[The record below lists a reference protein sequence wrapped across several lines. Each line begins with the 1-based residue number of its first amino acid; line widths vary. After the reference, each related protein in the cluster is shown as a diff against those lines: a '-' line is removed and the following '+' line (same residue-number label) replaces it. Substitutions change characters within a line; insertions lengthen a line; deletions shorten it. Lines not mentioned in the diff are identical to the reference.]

1 MKKVFVKELLYIW
14 GDYTDYKSKSYGG
27 NFFGTAKRNQIFM
40 PVKTRKLLMV
50 KELDKELGKGAKDA
64 EPRPKRVEKT
74 HETLSGIPLKSVYGP
89 EDIKDLD
96 YEKNLA
102 DPGQFP
108 YTRGIH
114 DTMYRGKVWTMR
126 QFAGFGGPEETNAR
140 FKYLLAQGQTG
151 LSTAFDLPTLMG
163 YDSDNPKAD
172 GEVGVCGVAI
182 DSLEDIEVLYKD
194 LPLDKVSTS
203 MTINGPAVIILAM
216 FLANAKKRGIDWKL
230 LNGTLQNDIFKE
242 YIAQKT
248 YLVPP
253 RPALKLIQDMMVF
266 CTNNV
271 PRWNTI
277 SVSGYHIREAGATA
291 VQELAFTLADG
302 FAYVDAGIE
311 AGLKID
317 DFVPRLSFFFNAH
330 IDFFEEIAKY
340 RAARRIWA
348 RRMRDHYGAKD
359 ERSLK
364 LRFHTQTAGCSLTA
378 PQPENNIIR
387 TAIEA
392 LAGVLGGTQSL
403 HTNSMDEVLGLPT
416 EKAAHIAL
424 RTQQIIAF
432 ETGVTN
438 VADPLAGSYYVEW
451 LTDELERGANEYF
464 AQIEEVGGVISGIE
478 KGFFMKE
485 IADSAYKFEQKMQS
499 GDRVFVGLTGLKE
512 EAPGAKIE
520 ILKIGGEYQERQ
532 VNRLKDL
539 RSRRDNAKV
548 QNCLNELKNAMRTGT
563 NTFPLLLEAVEAY
576 ATLGEICDA
585 MREVWGAYRE
595 TAVL

>member
-1 MKKVFVKELLYIW
+1 MAGKEQMVQEISKEQESKKS
-14 GDYTDYKSKSYGG
+14 D
-27 NFFGTAKRNQIFM
+27 
-40 PVKTRKLLMV
+40 TR
-50 KELDKELGKGAKDA
+50 
-64 EPRPKRVEKT
+64 
-74 HETLSGIPLKSVYGP
+74 LSLSDIPLKACYTADDLKGW
-89 EDIKDLD
+89 DIKRDLG
-96 YEKNLA
+96 A
-102 DPGQFP
+102 PGEYP

-114 DTMYRGKVWTMR
+114 KNMYQGKLWTMR
-126 QFAGFGGPEETNAR
+126 QFAGYGGPEETNAR
-140 FKYLLAQGQTG
+140 FKYLLSQGQTG

-163 YDSDNPKAD
+163 YDSDDDKAH

-182 DSLEDIEVLYKD
+182 DSLEDIEILYKD
-194 LPLDKVSTS
+194 LPLDKISTS
-203 MTINGPAVIILAM
+203 MTINGPAIIVFCM
-216 FLANAKKRGIDWKL
+216 FLANAKKRGFDLKT

-248 YLVPP
+248 YLLPP

-266 CTNNV
+266 CTKEV

-291 VQELAFTLADG
+291 IQELAFTLADG
-302 FAYVDAGIE
+302 FAYVDAGVE

-348 RRMRDHYGAKD
+348 RRMKEKYGSND
-359 ERSLK
+359 ERTLK

-424 RTQQIIAF
+424 RTQQIIAH
-432 ETGVTN
+432 ETGVAK
-438 VADPLAGSYYVEW
+438 VVDPLAGSYYVEW
-451 LTDELERGANEYF
+451 LTNKMEEGANEYF
-464 AQIEEVGGVISGIE
+464 QKIDQIGGVMAGIE
-478 KGFFMKE
+478 KGFFIKE
-485 IADSAYKFEQKMQS
+485 IADAAYRFQQKLDN
-499 GDRVFVGLTGLKE
+499 GEFHFIGLNSFTE
-512 EAPGAKIE
+512 EAPGNKID
-520 ILKIGGEYQERQ
+520 ILKIGLEYENRQ
-532 VNRLKDL
+532 KDRLQKLRARRDEQAVSQSLARLKDG
-539 RSRRDNAKV
+539 
-548 QNCLNELKNAMRTGT
+548 LKKGEQS
-563 NTFPLLLEAVEAY
+563 FPLILHATEQY
-576 ATLGEICDA
+576 ATVGEISDVL
-585 MREVWGAYRE
+585 RDVWGAYRE
-595 TAVL
+595 PAIL

>member
-1 MKKVFVKELLYIW
+1 
-14 GDYTDYKSKSYGG
+14 
-27 NFFGTAKRNQIFM
+27 
-40 PVKTRKLLMV
+40 MV
-50 KELDKELGKGAKDA
+50 QEMEKPKA
-64 EPRPKRVEKT
+64 EEQFRYS
-74 HETLSGIPLKSVYGP
+74 LSDIPLKTVYTA
-89 EDIKDLD
+89 EDLAGWDYKRDLG
-96 YEKNLA
+96 E
-102 DPGQFP
+102 PGEFP

-114 DTMYRGKVWTMR
+114 HNMYLGKLWTMR
-126 QFAGFGGPEETNAR
+126 QFAGYGGPEETNAR
-140 FKYLLAQGQTG
+140 FKYLLSQGQTG

-163 YDSDNPKAD
+163 YDSDHPKSI

-182 DSLEDIEVLYKD
+182 DSLEDIEILYQD
-194 LPLDKVSTS
+194 IPLDKISTS
-203 MTINGPAVIILAM
+203 MTINGPAVVIFCM
-216 FLANAKKRGIDWKL
+216 FLANAKKRGIDLKK

-248 YLVPP
+248 YLIPP
-253 RPALKLIQDMMVF
+253 RPALRLIQDMMVY
-266 CTNNV
+266 CTHNV

-291 VQELAFTLADG
+291 IQELAFTLADG
-302 FAYVDAGIE
+302 FAYVEAGIQ
-311 AGLKID
+311 AGLKLD

-348 RRMRDHYGAKD
+348 KRMRDKYGAKD

-424 RTQQIIAF
+424 RTQQIIAH
-432 ETGVTN
+432 ETGVAN
-438 VADPLAGSYYVEW
+438 VVDPLAGSYYVEW
-451 LTDELERGANEYF
+451 LTNKMEEGAEEYF
-464 AQIEEVGGVISGIE
+464 AKIDEVGGVLAGIE

-485 IADSAYKFEQKMQS
+485 IADAAYRFQQKQDS
-499 GDRVFVGLTGLKE
+499 GEFVFIGLTGFKE
-512 EAPGAKIE
+512 QAPGQKIE
-520 ILKIGGEYQERQ
+520 ILKIGPQYQKRQ
-532 VNRLKDL
+532 TDRIKSLKA
-539 RSRRDNAKV
+539 RRDDAAVKRTLDNLRNA
-548 QNCLNELKNAMRTGT
+548 LKNDE
-563 NTFPLLLEAVEAY
+563 NTFPFILEAVEAY
-576 ATLGEICDA
+576 CTMGEICDV
-585 MREVWGAYRE
+585 MREVCGAYRE
-595 TAVL
+595 QAVI

>member
-1 MKKVFVKELLYIW
+1 MVQEITKPQGESGKDKDMK
-14 GDYTDYKSKSYGG
+14 
-27 NFFGTAKRNQIFM
+27 
-40 PVKTRKLLMV
+40 
-50 KELDKELGKGAKDA
+50 
-64 EPRPKRVEKT
+64 
-74 HETLSGIPLKSVYGP
+74 LSLSDIPLKSCYTA
-89 EDIKDLD
+89 EDLEGWDVKNDLS
-96 YEKNLA
+96 E
-102 DPGQFP
+102 PGEFP

-114 DTMYRGKVWTMR
+114 NNMYLGKLWTMR
-126 QFAGFGGPEETNAR
+126 QFAGYGGPEETNAR
-140 FKYLLAQGQTG
+140 FRYLLSQGQTG

-163 YDSDNPKAD
+163 YDSDDAKSH

-182 DSLEDIEVLYKD
+182 DSLEDIEILYKD
-194 LPLDKVSTS
+194 LPLDKISTS
-203 MTINGPAVIILAM
+203 MTINGPAVIIFCM
-216 FLANAKKRGIDWKL
+216 FLANARKRGFDLKK

-248 YLVPP
+248 YLLPP

-266 CTNNV
+266 CTHEV

-291 VQELAFTLADG
+291 IQELAFTLADG
-302 FAYVDAGIE
+302 FAYVDAGID
-311 AGLKID
+311 AGLSID

-348 RRMRDHYGAKD
+348 RRMKEKYGAKD

-424 RTQQIIAF
+424 RTQQIIAH
-432 ETGVTN
+432 ETGVAN
-438 VADPLAGSYYVEW
+438 VVDPLAGSYYVEW
-451 LTDELERGANEYF
+451 LTNKMEEGANEYF
-464 AQIEEVGGVISGIE
+464 RKIDEIGGVMAGIE
-478 KGFFMKE
+478 KGFFIKE
-485 IADSAYKFEQKMQS
+485 IADAAYRFQQKLDNGEFKFI
-499 GDRVFVGLTGLKE
+499 GLNSFTE
-512 EAPGAKIE
+512 EAPGSKIE
-520 ILKIGGEYQERQ
+520 ILKIGLEYEERQ
-532 VNRLKDL
+532 RARLTAL
-539 RSRRDNAKV
+539 RERRDAQKVAESLNKLKEGAKKG
-548 QNCLNELKNAMRTGT
+548 ES
-563 NTFPLLLEAVEAY
+563 TFPLILNACEQY
-576 ATLGEICDA
+576 ATVGEISNVLRD
-585 MREVWGAYRE
+585 VWGAYRE
-595 TAVL
+595 PAIL

>member
-1 MKKVFVKELLYIW
+1 
-14 GDYTDYKSKSYGG
+14 
-27 NFFGTAKRNQIFM
+27 
-40 PVKTRKLLMV
+40 MV
-50 KELDKELGKGAKDA
+50 KELTKPLTEKPSQGKPSAKT
-64 EPRPKRVEKT
+64 EKT
-74 HETLSGIPLKSVYGP
+74 EKTIETISGLPLKAVYTA
-89 EDIKDLD
+89 EDIKDLN
-96 YEKNLA
+96 YERDLGE
-102 DPGQFP
+102 PGEFP

-114 DTMYRGKVWTMR
+114 HNMYQGKLWTMR
-126 QFAGFGGPEETNAR
+126 QFAGYGGPEETNAR
-140 FKYLLAQGQTG
+140 FKYLLSQGQTG

-163 YDSDNPKAD
+163 YDSDHWKSE

-182 DSLEDIEVLYKD
+182 DSLKDVEILYRDI
-194 LPLDKVSTS
+194 PLDKISTS
-203 MTINGPAVIILAM
+203 MTINGPAVIIFCM
-216 FLANAKKRGIDWKL
+216 FLANAQNRGIDLKK

-248 YLVPP
+248 YLIPP

-266 CTNNV
+266 CTREV
-271 PRWNTI
+271 PKWNTI

-311 AGLKID
+311 AGLEVD

-424 RTQQIIAF
+424 RTQQIIAH
-432 ETGVTN
+432 ETGVAN
-438 VADPLAGSYYVEW
+438 VVDPLAGSYYVEW
-451 LTDELERGANEYF
+451 LTNKMEEGANEIF
-464 AQIEEVGGVISGIE
+464 KKIEEVGGVIAGIE

-485 IADSAYKFEQKMQS
+485 LSDSAYRFQQRLDS
-499 GDRVFVGLTGLKE
+499 GDRMFVGLNALTE
-512 EAPGAKIE
+512 EAPGAKID
-520 ILKIGGEYQERQ
+520 ILKIGSEYQERQ
-532 VNRLKDL
+532 CQRLKEL
-539 RSRRDNAKV
+539 KETRDNEKV
-548 QNCLNELKNAMRTGT
+548 NNAIAHLKETMRSGE
-563 NTFPLLLEAVEAY
+563 NTFPALLDAVHSY
-576 ATLGEICDA
+576 ATMGEICDA
-585 MREVWGAYRE
+585 MREIWGAYRE
-595 TAVL
+595 TAVM

>member
-1 MKKVFVKELLYIW
+1 MVQEITKHQKE
-14 GDYTDYKSKSYGG
+14 GTDDVRYS
-27 NFFGTAKRNQIFM
+27 
-40 PVKTRKLLMV
+40 
-50 KELDKELGKGAKDA
+50 
-64 EPRPKRVEKT
+64 
-74 HETLSGIPLKSVYGP
+74 LSDIPLKTVYTA
-89 EDIKDLD
+89 EDLKGWDPKR
-96 YEKNLA
+96 ELA
-102 DPGQFP
+102 APGEFP

-114 DTMYRGKVWTMR
+114 NNMYRGKLWTMR
-126 QFAGFGGPEETNAR
+126 QFAGYGGPEETNRR
-140 FKYLLAQGQTG
+140 FKYLLEQGQTG

-163 YDSDNPKAD
+163 YDSDDPKAY
-172 GEVGVCGVAI
+172 GEVGVCGVAV
-182 DSLEDIEVLYKD
+182 DSLEDMEILYQD
-194 LPLDKVSTS
+194 LPLDKISTS
-203 MTINGPAVIILAM
+203 MTINGPAVIIFCM
-216 FLANAKKRGIDWKL
+216 FLANAQKRGVDLKK

-248 YLVPP
+248 YLLPP
-253 RPALKLIQDMMVF
+253 RPAVKLIQDMMVY
-266 CTNNV
+266 CTHEV

-291 VQELAFTLADG
+291 IQELAFTLADG

-311 AGLKID
+311 AGLKVD

-348 RRMRDHYGAKD
+348 KRLRDHYGARD

-416 EKAAHIAL
+416 EKAAHVAL
-424 RTQQIIAF
+424 RTQQIIAH
-432 ETGVTN
+432 ETGVAN

-451 LTDELERGANEYF
+451 LTNHMEEGANEYF
-464 AQIEEVGGVISGIE
+464 KKIEEIGGVMAGIE

-485 IADSAYKFEQKMQS
+485 IADAAYRFQQKLDTDEFKFI
-499 GDRVFVGLTGLKE
+499 GLNSFTE
-512 EAPGAKIE
+512 EAPGSKIE
-520 ILKIGGEYQERQ
+520 ILKIGMQYQERQ
-532 VNRLKDL
+532 SKRLQEL
-539 RSRRDNAKV
+539 RARRDSEKV
-548 QNCLNELKNAMRTGT
+548 SQTLSALKAGLQKGEPS
-563 NTFPLLLEAVEAY
+563 FPLILEACKAY
-576 ATLGEICDA
+576 ATVGEISNV
-585 MREVWGAYRE
+585 MRDVFGAYRE
-595 TAVL
+595 PAII

>member
-1 MKKVFVKELLYIW
+1 
-14 GDYTDYKSKSYGG
+14 
-27 NFFGTAKRNQIFM
+27 
-40 PVKTRKLLMV
+40 MV
-50 KELDKELGKGAKDA
+50 KELTK
-64 EPRPKRVEKT
+64 PKVEKT
-74 HETLSGIPLKSVYGP
+74 FETISGIPLKTVYT
-89 EDIKDLD
+89 KDDLKD
-96 YEKNLA
+96 WQYNEKLNE
-102 DPGQFP
+102 PGQFP

-114 DTMYRGKVWTMR
+114 NNMYRGKVWTMR

-140 FKYLLAQGQTG
+140 FKYLLSQGQTG

-163 YDSDNPKAD
+163 YDSDNPKSH

-182 DSLEDIEVLYKD
+182 DSLEDIEILYQD
-194 LPLDKVSTS
+194 LPLDKISTS
-203 MTINGPAVIILAM
+203 MTINGPAVIIFAM
-216 FLANAKKRGIDWKL
+216 FLANAQKRGFDLKQ

-248 YLVPP
+248 YLLPP
-253 RPALKLIQDMMVF
+253 RPAVQLIKDMMVF
-266 CTNNV
+266 CTNEV
-271 PRWNTI
+271 PKWNHI

-291 VQELAFTLADG
+291 AQELAFTLADG

-378 PQPENNIIR
+378 QQPENNIVR

-432 ETGVTN
+432 ETGVTA
-438 VADPLAGSYYVEW
+438 VADPLAGSYYIEW
-451 LTDELERGANEYF
+451 LTDELERQAEEYF
-464 AQIEEVGGVISGIE
+464 QKIEAIGGVISGIE

-485 IADSAYKFEQKMQS
+485 IGDSAYQFQQKLDS
-499 GDRVFVGLTGLKE
+499 KDRIFVGLNGFTE
-512 EAPGAKIE
+512 EAQGQQIE
-520 ILKIGGEYQERQ
+520 ILKIGPQFQARQ
-532 VNRLKDL
+532 VERLKKLKATRDQAKVAATLEKLKEVL
-539 RSRRDNAKV
+539 RSG
-548 QNCLNELKNAMRTGT
+548 E
-563 NTFPLLLEAVEAY
+563 NTFPHILEAVKTY
-576 ATLGEICDA
+576 ATMGEICDA
-585 MREVWGAYRE
+585 MREVHGAYRE

>member
-1 MKKVFVKELLYIW
+1 
-14 GDYTDYKSKSYGG
+14 
-27 NFFGTAKRNQIFM
+27 
-40 PVKTRKLLMV
+40 MV
-50 KELDKELGKGAKDA
+50 KELAKPKAKEKS
-64 EPRPKRVEKT
+64 EKV
-74 HETLSGIPLKSVYGP
+74 HETLSGIPLKPVYTK

-96 YEKNLA
+96 YDRDLA

-114 DTMYRGKVWTMR
+114 ETMYRGKLWTMR
-126 QFAGFGGPEETNAR
+126 QFAGFGGPEETNER

-163 YDSDNPKAD
+163 YDSDDPKSH

-182 DSLEDIEVLYKD
+182 DSLEDIEILYKD

-203 MTINGPAVIILAM
+203 MTINGPAPIIYCM
-216 FLANAKKRGIDWKL
+216 FLANAKKRGFDWKKL
-230 LNGTLQNDIFKE
+230 DGTLQNDIFKE

-248 YLVPP
+248 YLIPP

-266 CTNNV
+266 CTENV

-277 SVSGYHIREAGATA
+277 SISGYHIREAGATA
-291 VQELAFTLADG
+291 AQELAFTLADG

-311 AGLKID
+311 AGLDVD

-348 RRMRDHYGAKD
+348 KRMRDHYGAKS
-359 ERSLK
+359 ERSWK

-378 PQPENNIIR
+378 PQPENNIVR

-392 LAGVLGGTQSL
+392 LAGVIGGTQSL

-416 EKAAHIAL
+416 QKAAHVAL
-424 RTQQIIAF
+424 RTQQIIAY
-432 ETGVTN
+432 ETGVAN

-451 LTDELERGANEYF
+451 LTDELERQANEYF
-464 AQIEEVGGVISGIE
+464 KKIEEIGGVIAGIE

-485 IADSAYKFEQKMQS
+485 IADSAYAFERKMMS
-499 GDRVFVGLTGLKE
+499 GDRHFIGLTSFKE
-512 EAPGAKIE
+512 EAPGSQIE
-520 ILKIGGEYQERQ
+520 ILKIGSEYEERQ
-532 VNRLKDL
+532 TKRLKEL
-539 RSRRDNAKV
+539 KARRDNEKV
-548 QNCLNELKNAMRTGT
+548 ANTLEALKVAGKEGK
-563 NTFPLLLEAVEAY
+563 NTFPYLLECVEAY
-576 ATLGEICDA
+576 ATVGEICNALRD
-585 MREVWGAYRE
+585 VWGAYRE
-595 TAVL
+595 NAVL

>member
-1 MKKVFVKELLYIW
+1 
-14 GDYTDYKSKSYGG
+14 
-27 NFFGTAKRNQIFM
+27 
-40 PVKTRKLLMV
+40 MV
-50 KELDKELGKGAKDA
+50 KELSKSEAKQNKDGKSTGADKKAANREY
-64 EPRPKRVEKT
+64 
-74 HETLSGIPLKSVYGP
+74 ETISGIPQKSVYTP
-89 EDIKDLD
+89 DDLKDWNYD
-96 YEKNLA
+96 EKLA
-102 DPGQFP
+102 EPGEFP

-114 DTMYRGKVWTMR
+114 KDMYRGKLWTMR
-126 QFAGFGGPEETNAR
+126 QFAGFGGPEETNER
-140 FKYLLAQGQTG
+140 FKYLLSQGQTG

-163 YDSDNPKAD
+163 YDSDHPKSD

-182 DSLEDIEVLYKD
+182 DSLEDMEVLYKD

-203 MTINGPAVIILAM
+203 MTINGPASIIFVM
-216 FLANAKKRGIDWKL
+216 FLVNARKQGFDWQK

-266 CTNNV
+266 CTENV
-271 PRWNTI
+271 PKWNTI
-277 SVSGYHIREAGATA
+277 SISGYHIREAGATA

-311 AGLKID
+311 AGLKVD
-317 DFVPRLSFFFNAH
+317 DFVPRLSFFFNSH
-330 IDFFEEIAKY
+330 IDFFEEIAKF

-348 RRMRDHYGAKD
+348 KRMRDEYGAKS

-378 PQPENNIIR
+378 PQPENNIVR

-416 EKAAHIAL
+416 QKAAHIAL
-424 RTQQIIAF
+424 RTQQIIAH
-432 ETGVTN
+432 ETGVAD
-438 VADPLAGSYYVEW
+438 VVDPLAGSYYVEW
-451 LTDELERGANEYF
+451 LTDEMERQANEYF
-464 AQIEEVGGVISGIE
+464 ERIKEIGGVIAGIE
-478 KGFFMKE
+478 KHFFMEE
-485 IADSAYKFEQKMQS
+485 IANASYKFNQQL
-499 GDRVFVGLTGLKE
+499 GTQDRYFIGLNSFKE
-512 EAPGAKIE
+512 KAPGEEIE
-520 ILKIGGEYQERQ
+520 ILKIGREYQERQ
-532 VNRLKDL
+532 TARIKSLKE
-539 RSRRDNAKV
+539 RRDNEKV
-548 QNCLNELKNAMRTGT
+548 ANTLSALKTALKNGD
-563 NTFPLLLEAVEAY
+563 NSFPVLIDCVEAY

>member
-1 MKKVFVKELLYIW
+1 MVQEMEKAKSSEKVRY
-14 GDYTDYKSKSYGG
+14 S
-27 NFFGTAKRNQIFM
+27 
-40 PVKTRKLLMV
+40 
-50 KELDKELGKGAKDA
+50 
-64 EPRPKRVEKT
+64 
-74 HETLSGIPLKSVYGP
+74 LSDIPLKTFYTA
-89 EDIKDLD
+89 EDLEGWD
-96 YEKNLA
+96 YDRDLA
-102 DPGQFP
+102 DPGEFP

-114 DTMYRGKVWTMR
+114 KNMYLGKLWTMR

-140 FKYLLAQGQTG
+140 FKYLLSQGQTG

-163 YDSDNPKAD
+163 YDSDNPKSA
-172 GEVGVCGVAI
+172 GEVGVCGVAV
-182 DSLEDIEVLYKD
+182 DSLEDVEILYSD
-194 LPLDKVSTS
+194 LPLQDVSTS
-203 MTINGPAVIILAM
+203 MTINGPAIVIFAM
-216 FLANAKKRGIDWKL
+216 FLANARKRGIDWKT

-253 RPALKLIQDMMVF
+253 RPALRLIQDMMVF

-291 VQELAFTLADG
+291 IQELAFTLADG

-311 AGLKID
+311 AGLKLD

-348 RRMRDHYGAKD
+348 KRMRDKYGAKD

-416 EKAAHIAL
+416 EKAALIAL
-424 RTQQIIAF
+424 RTQQIIAH
-432 ETGVTN
+432 ETGVAS
-438 VADPLAGSYYVEW
+438 VVDPLAGSYYLEW
-451 LTDELERGANEYF
+451 LTNKMEEGAEEYFRQIDEMGGVMIGIERGY
-464 AQIEEVGGVISGIE
+464 
-478 KGFFMKE
+478 FMKE
-485 IADSAYKFEQKMQS
+485 IADAAYRFHEKQES
-499 GDRVFVGLTGLKE
+499 GEFVFVGLTGFTE
-512 EAPGAKIE
+512 EAPGSKIE
-520 ILKIGGEYQERQ
+520 ILKIGREYEDRQ
-532 VNRLKDL
+532 RNRLKSL
-539 RSRRDNAKV
+539 RARRDNEKV
-548 QNCLNELKNAMRTGT
+548 QNTLNELRETLRSNKNC
-563 NTFPLLLEAVEAY
+563 FPILLDTIDAY
-576 ATLGEICDA
+576 ATMGEICDV
-585 MREVWGAYRE
+585 MRDVWGQYRE
-595 TAVL
+595 HAVM

>member
-1 MKKVFVKELLYIW
+1 MVSEL
-14 GDYTDYKSKSYGG
+14 TKHKSKPKEFETISGIG
-27 NFFGTAKRNQIFM
+27 
-40 PVKTRKLLMV
+40 VKTVYTQDDLKDFDPKTKLG
-50 KELDKELGKGAKDA
+50 EPGK
-64 EPRPKRVEKT
+64 
-74 HETLSGIPLKSVYGP
+74 
-89 EDIKDLD
+89 
-96 YEKNLA
+96 
-102 DPGQFP
+102 FP

-114 DTMYRGKVWTMR
+114 ENMYQGKVWTMR
-126 QFAGFGGPEETNAR
+126 QFAGYGGPEETNER
-140 FKYLLAQGQTG
+140 FKYLLCQGQTG

-163 YDSDNPKAD
+163 YDSDNPKAH
-172 GEVGVCGVAI
+172 GEVGVCGVAV
-182 DSLEDIEVLYKD
+182 DSLSDMEILYRDI
-194 LPLDKVSTS
+194 PLDKISTS
-203 MTINGPAVIILAM
+203 MTINGPAVIIYAM
-216 FLANAKKRGIDWKL
+216 FLANAKKQGFDWKN

-248 YLVPP
+248 YLIPP

-266 CTNNV
+266 CTHNV

-291 VQELAFTLADG
+291 AQELAFTLADG

-311 AGLKID
+311 AGLKVD

-348 RRMRDHYGAKD
+348 KRMRDKYGAKD

-378 PQPENNIIR
+378 QQPENNIVR

-416 EKAAHIAL
+416 QKAAHIAL
-424 RTQQIIAF
+424 RTQQIIAY

-438 VADPLAGSYYVEW
+438 VVDPLAGSYYVEW
-451 LTDELERGANEYF
+451 LTDELERQANEYF
-464 AQIEEVGGVISGIE
+464 AKIDEIGGVIAGIE

-485 IADSAYKFEQKMQS
+485 LADSAYKFQQKMDS
-499 GDRVFVGLTGLKE
+499 GERIFVGLNGFND
-512 EAPGAKIE
+512 EAPGNKID
-520 ILKIGGEYQERQ
+520 ILKIGCEYEDRQ
-532 VNRLKDL
+532 IDRLKKL
-539 RSRRDNAKV
+539 KNERDNNKV
-548 QNCLNELKNAMRTGT
+548 NTSLNHLKEVLEKSENS
-563 NTFPLLLEAVEAY
+563 FPALLECVESY

-585 MREVWGAYRE
+585 MREVFGAYRE
-595 TAVL
+595 NAVL

>member
-1 MKKVFVKELLYIW
+1 
-14 GDYTDYKSKSYGG
+14 
-27 NFFGTAKRNQIFM
+27 
-40 PVKTRKLLMV
+40 MV
-50 KELDKELGKGAKDA
+50 KELSKPKKKET
-64 EPRPKRVEKT
+64 VY
-74 HETLSGIPLKSVYGP
+74 ETISGIPLKSTYTP
-89 EDIKDLD
+89 EDLKGWS
-96 YEKNLA
+96 YEKQLA

-114 DTMYRGKVWTMR
+114 EDMYRGKLWTMR
-126 QFAGFGGPEETNAR
+126 QFAGFGGPEETNER
-140 FKYLLAQGQTG
+140 FKYLLSQGQTG

-163 YDSDNPKAD
+163 YDSDSPQSH

-182 DSLEDIEVLYKD
+182 DSLEDVEILYKD

-203 MTINGPAVIILAM
+203 MTINGPAVIIFAM
-216 FLANAKKRGIDWKL
+216 FLANAKKRGFDLKA

-248 YLVPP
+248 YLIPP
-253 RPALKLIQDMMVF
+253 RPAVKLIQDMMVF
-266 CTNNV
+266 CTRNV

-277 SVSGYHIREAGATA
+277 SISGYHIREAGATA

-311 AGLKID
+311 AGLSVD
-317 DFVPRLSFFFNAH
+317 EFVPRLSFFFNSH
-330 IDFFEEIAKY
+330 IDFFEEIAKF

-348 RRMRDHYGAKD
+348 KRMREEYGTEN

-378 PQPENNIIR
+378 PQPENNIVR

-392 LAGVLGGTQSL
+392 LAGVIGGTQSL

-416 EKAAHIAL
+416 QKAAHIAL
-424 RTQQIIAF
+424 RTQQIIAH
-432 ETGVTN
+432 ETGVAN
-438 VADPLAGSYYVEW
+438 VADPLAGSYFVEW
-451 LTDELERGANEYF
+451 LTDEMERQANEYF
-464 AQIEEVGGVISGIE
+464 KKIKEIGGVIAGIE

-485 IADSAYKFEQKMQS
+485 IADAAYLFDQKLAS
-499 GDRVFVGLTGLKE
+499 GDRYFIGLNSFKE
-512 EAPGAKIE
+512 EAPGSKIE
-520 ILKIGGEYQERQ
+520 ILKIGPEYEERQ
-532 VNRLKDL
+532 TKRITALK
-539 RSRRDNAKV
+539 SRRDNEKV
-548 QNCLNELKNAMRTGT
+548 ANTLSALKDAMKKGE
-563 NTFPLLLEAVEAY
+563 NSFPYLIDCVESY
-576 ATLGEICDA
+576 ATLQEVCDA

>member
-1 MKKVFVKELLYIW
+1 
-14 GDYTDYKSKSYGG
+14 
-27 NFFGTAKRNQIFM
+27 
-40 PVKTRKLLMV
+40 MV
-50 KELDKELGKGAKDA
+50 KELAKPKAKEKS
-64 EPRPKRVEKT
+64 EKV
-74 HETLSGIPLKSVYGP
+74 HETLSGIPLKPVYTK

-96 YEKNLA
+96 YDRDLA
-102 DPGQFP
+102 DPGRFP

-114 DTMYRGKVWTMR
+114 ETMYRGKLWTMR
-126 QFAGFGGPEETNAR
+126 QFAGFGGPEETNER

-163 YDSDNPKAD
+163 YDSDDPKSH

-182 DSLEDIEVLYKD
+182 DSLEDIEILYKD

-203 MTINGPAVIILAM
+203 MTINGPAPIIYCM
-216 FLANAKKRGIDWKL
+216 FLANAKKRGFDWKKL
-230 LNGTLQNDIFKE
+230 DGTLQNDIFKE

-248 YLVPP
+248 YLIPP

-266 CTNNV
+266 CTENV

-277 SVSGYHIREAGATA
+277 SISGYHIREAGATA
-291 VQELAFTLADG
+291 AQELAFTLADG

-311 AGLKID
+311 AGLDVD

-348 RRMRDHYGAKD
+348 KRMRDHYGAKS
-359 ERSLK
+359 ERSWK

-378 PQPENNIIR
+378 PQPENNIVR

-392 LAGVLGGTQSL
+392 LAGVIGGTQSL

-416 EKAAHIAL
+416 QKAAHVAL
-424 RTQQIIAF
+424 RTQQIIAY
-432 ETGVTN
+432 ETGVAN

-451 LTDELERGANEYF
+451 LTDELERQANDYF
-464 AQIEEVGGVISGIE
+464 KKIDEIGGVIAGIE

-485 IADSAYKFEQKMQS
+485 IADSAYAFERKMMS
-499 GDRVFVGLTGLKE
+499 GDRHFIGLTSFKE
-512 EAPGAKIE
+512 EAPGSQIE
-520 ILKIGGEYQERQ
+520 ILKIGSEYEERQ
-532 VNRLKDL
+532 TKRLKEL
-539 RSRRDNAKV
+539 KARRDNEKV
-548 QNCLNELKNAMRTGT
+548 ANTLEALKVAGKEGK
-563 NTFPLLLEAVEAY
+563 NTFPYLLECVEAY
-576 ATLGEICDA
+576 ATVGEICNALRD
-585 MREVWGAYRE
+585 VWGAYRE
-595 TAVL
+595 NAVL

>member
-1 MKKVFVKELLYIW
+1 
-14 GDYTDYKSKSYGG
+14 
-27 NFFGTAKRNQIFM
+27 
-40 PVKTRKLLMV
+40 MV
-50 KELDKELGKGAKDA
+50 KELSK
-64 EPRPKRVEKT
+64 PKSEKVT
-74 HETLSGIPLKSVYGP
+74 KRTIETLSGLPLKPVYTA
-89 EDIKDLD
+89 EDLKNWD
-96 YEKNLA
+96 YKRDLA

-114 DTMYRGKVWTMR
+114 HNMYLGKLWTMR
-126 QFAGFGGPEETNAR
+126 QFAGYGGPEETNAR
-140 FKYLLAQGQTG
+140 FKYLLSQGQTG

-163 YDSDNPKAD
+163 YDSDHPKSL

-182 DSLEDIEVLYKD
+182 DSLEDVEILYRD
-194 LPLDKVSTS
+194 IPLDEISTS
-203 MTINGPAVIILAM
+203 MTINGPAVVIFCM
-216 FLANAKKRGIDWKL
+216 FLANAQKRGIDLKK

-253 RPALKLIQDMMVF
+253 RQGLKLIQDMMVF
-266 CTNNV
+266 CTREV

-291 VQELAFTLADG
+291 IQELAFTLADG
-302 FAYVDAGIE
+302 FAYVDAGLE
-311 AGLKID
+311 AGLQLD

-424 RTQQIIAF
+424 RTQQIIAH
-432 ETGVTN
+432 ETGVAN
-438 VADPLAGSYYVEW
+438 VVDPLAGSYYVEW
-451 LTDELERGANEYF
+451 LTDEMEKGANEYF
-464 AQIEEVGGVISGIE
+464 KQIEEIGGVIAGIE
-478 KGFFMKE
+478 SGYFMKE
-485 IADSAYKFEQKMQS
+485 IADSAYRFQQKLDS
-499 GDRVFVGLTGLKE
+499 GERVFVGLNAFTEQAK
-512 EAPGAKIE
+512 GANID
-520 ILKIGGEYQERQ
+520 ILKIGPEYEKRQ
-532 VNRLKDL
+532 TERLKSL
-539 RSRRDNAKV
+539 RARRN
-548 QNCLNELKNAMRTGT
+548 NEEVANTIEALKKAMRSGD
-563 NTFPLLLEAVEAY
+563 NTFPLILDCVKAY
-576 ATLGEICDA
+576 ATMGEICDA

-595 TAVL
+595 TAVI

>member
-1 MKKVFVKELLYIW
+1 
-14 GDYTDYKSKSYGG
+14 
-27 NFFGTAKRNQIFM
+27 
-40 PVKTRKLLMV
+40 MV
-50 KELDKELGKGAKDA
+50 KELSKPKGDKVQ
-64 EPRPKRVEKT
+64 KRT
-74 HETLSGIPLKSVYGP
+74 IETLSGLELKPVYTS
-89 EDIKDLD
+89 EDLKNWD
-96 YEKNLA
+96 YKRDLA

-114 DTMYRGKVWTMR
+114 HNMYLGKLWTMR
-126 QFAGFGGPEETNAR
+126 QFAGYGGPEETNAR
-140 FKYLLAQGQTG
+140 FKYLLSQGQTG

-163 YDSDNPKAD
+163 YDSDHPKSL

-182 DSLEDIEVLYKD
+182 DSLEDVEILYRD
-194 LPLDKVSTS
+194 IPLDEISTS
-203 MTINGPAVIILAM
+203 MTINGPAVVIFCM
-216 FLANAKKRGIDWKL
+216 FLANAQKRGIDLKK

-253 RPALKLIQDMMVF
+253 RQGLKLIQDMMVF
-266 CTNNV
+266 CTKEV

-291 VQELAFTLADG
+291 TQELAFTLADG
-302 FAYVDAGIE
+302 FAYVDAGLE
-311 AGLKID
+311 AGLELD

-348 RRMRDHYGAKD
+348 KRMRDHYGAKD

-424 RTQQIIAF
+424 RTQQIIAH
-432 ETGVTN
+432 ETGVAN
-438 VADPLAGSYYVEW
+438 VVDPLAGSYYVEW
-451 LTDELERGANEYF
+451 LTDEMERGANEYF
-464 AQIEEVGGVISGIE
+464 KKIEEIGGVIAGIE
-478 KGFFMKE
+478 SGYFMRE
-485 IADSAYKFEQKMQS
+485 LSDSAYRFQQKLDT
-499 GDRVFVGLTGLKE
+499 GERVFVGLNAFTE
-512 EAPGAKIE
+512 EAQGPKID
-520 ILKIGGEYQERQ
+520 ILKIGPEYEVRQ
-532 VNRLKDL
+532 TERLKSL
-539 RSRRDNAKV
+539 KARRDSALV
-548 QNCLNELKNAMRTGT
+548 AQTLETLKGAMRSGE
-563 NTFPLLLEAVEAY
+563 NTFPLILECVKAY
-576 ATLGEICDA
+576 ATMGEICDA
-585 MREVWGAYRE
+585 MREIWGAYRE
-595 TAVL
+595 TAVI